1 MIVGV
6 ILSEV
11 TDIGPLT
18 EGGPWVRFAE
28 VERADG
34 VWCGVR
40 DCNEK
45 LSLMSP
51 ARD

>member
-6 ILSEV
+6 VFSEV
-11 TDIGPLT
+11 ADVCPLT
-18 EGGPWVRFAE
+18 EGGSRIWFAKI
-28 VERADG
+28 ERTDRI
-34 VWCGVR
+34 WRGVR